1 MTISAKS
8 IIGALRLDHGPP
20 DSVPVDASKD
30 IGRAY
35 QPHVM
40 GHCGACD
47 ADNVEITIGRDLA
60 VPITLRCPVCGVIYR
75 YKEGAWLSVTA
86 ERFLIGR
93 R

>member
-1 MTISAKS
+1 MNIATLIRT
-8 IIGALRLDHGPP
+8 LRLDDAPS
-20 DSVPVDASKD
+20 DNVPVDASKD
-30 IGRAY
+30 IGRTY

-40 GHCGACD
+40 GHCSACD

-60 VPITLRCPVCGVIYR
+60 VPITLRCPVCGMIYR